1 MAKVTTA
8 PIAVAPETLALVKR
22 EVTAVEKMAA
32 AVVVNSSESL
42 TSAVEIL
49 GRIKTAQKVLEG
61 KKMAITKPINAALK
75 EVRSLFAP
83 FERALEQ
90 SESFIKAQM
99 MEFKQAEDRRVFEA
113 EAKIRALAEA
123 NRIKPAIAE
132 KRLAAVVQAPA
143 TQVQSERGTIQFR
156 TVRVVEIVDA
166 ALLPREYLV
175 PDMSAIRTAALA
187 GVAIPGVI
195 VKEET
200 QVAAR

>member
-1 MAKVTTA
+1 MAKLTNS
-8 PIAVAPETLALVKR
+8 AVAPETLALVKR

-49 GRIKTAQKVLEG
+49 GRIKTAQKALEG
-61 KKMAITKPINAALK
+61 RKTAITKPINAALK

-83 FERALEQ
+83 FEHALEQ
-90 SESFIKAQM
+90 SESFIKTQM
-99 MEFKQAEDRRVFEA
+99 MEFKRAEDRRVFEA

-123 NRIKPAIAE
+123 NQITPAIAE
-132 KRLAAVVQAPA
+132 KRLAAVVQAPT
-143 TQVQSERGTIQFR
+143 TQVQSERGTVQFR
-156 TVRVVEIVDA
+156 TVRVVEIIDVK
-166 ALLPREYLV
+166 LLPREYLM
-175 PDMSAIRTAALA
+175 PDMPAIRTAALA
-187 GVAIPGVI
+187 GVNIPGVT